1 LSHSKSVSNNSFF
14 LTIQRKFKTLENNL
28 DLIKPKY
35 KVKRG
40 LIDGLG
46 SIIKTITG
54 NMDHDDYINI
64 NGHIEALKTGEHD
77 LEDRINNQIEINEKM
92 IERFN
97 SISQHINVQQENLGN
112 YLDTLKNKVNNI
124 NEILIL
130 NQYLYQM
137 NFDIDTLKEHLKDI
151 SESITLAKLQIISKN
166 ILHTTEL
173 EYINNRL
180 IKQNIKLKS
189 DQSIYEFL
197 ELQAFYSESN
207 IIFAIN
213 IPILDPDTFS
223 FFHLKELPINN
234 SFLINLESPYLLIN
248 DYYHQFIN
256 EPCQTIEQMRYCK
269 KSQLRKNKA
278 HECIPKIISNDKAK
292 CQLIKGNIEDEISI
306 VEPGYILV
314 TTTTEIKFN
323 TNCKSIG
330 EKLLKGTFLI
340 HFNNCSVELN
350 NITYFNTIPTFCD
363 SIEVISTLLTEIH
376 HSTILHKPT
385 MEKLTNWTLE
395 NSKSIKIIDYH
406 AKNNNSFFFTWIG
419 LIVLTV
425 ISIIIWIVIFH
436 KNKTLKQKNIPLELV
451 TTYSKCVNT
460 KAVNNSQIPQIQ
472 PDEQQ
477 QQKIYQMKFDHLQQ
491 QNQPQTLFDNP
502 QQKQQKTKN
511 FLWPSLH

>member
-1 LSHSKSVSNNSFF
+1 
-14 LTIQRKFKTLENNL
+14 
-28 DLIKPKY
+28 
-35 KVKRG
+35 
-40 LIDGLG
+40 
-46 SIIKTITG
+46 
-54 NMDHDDYINI
+54 MDHDDYINI

-223 FFHLKELPINN
+223 FFHLKELPILYLLFLS
-234 SFLINLESPYLLIN
+234 SFL
-248 DYYHQFIN
+248 
-256 EPCQTIEQMRYCK
+256 
-269 KSQLRKNKA
+269 
-278 HECIPKIISNDKAK
+278 
-292 CQLIKGNIEDEISI
+292 
-306 VEPGYILV
+306 
-314 TTTTEIKFN
+314 
-323 TNCKSIG
+323 
-330 EKLLKGTFLI
+330 
-340 HFNNCSVELN
+340 
-350 NITYFNTIPTFCD
+350 
-363 SIEVISTLLTEIH
+363 
-376 HSTILHKPT
+376 
-385 MEKLTNWTLE
+385 
-395 NSKSIKIIDYH
+395 
-406 AKNNNSFFFTWIG
+406 
-419 LIVLTV
+419 
-425 ISIIIWIVIFH
+425 
-436 KNKTLKQKNIPLELV
+436 
-451 TTYSKCVNT
+451 
-460 KAVNNSQIPQIQ
+460 
-472 PDEQQ
+472 
-477 QQKIYQMKFDHLQQ
+477 
-491 QNQPQTLFDNP
+491 
-502 QQKQQKTKN
+502 
-511 FLWPSLH
+511 